1 MAEGSS
7 GQGIP
12 GIKKEKIHEK
22 IKTPS
27 TRVPKTADSTGQSDE
42 IATGQESQGTEKEMA
57 KRE

>member
-1 MAEGSS
+1 MAERSS

-12 GIKKEKIHEK
+12 GINKEKIHEK

-27 TRVPKTADSTGQSDE
+27 TRIPKAADSTGQSDE
-42 IATGQESQGTEKEMA
+42 IATGQKSQETGKRMA